1 METDYDP
8 YEPKQKHGIVYNIF
22 KWAAI
27 VLVVGVY
34 LLLFFR
40 MCIKE
45 DPALVKTF
53 LWTENSITA
62 YEDWQKA
69 DPKTRGDFA
78 YTQDNSYIVNNE
90 ETMETITYSYDTFSC
105 RENAYSGDGTGPEN
119 SKKYIHYGQFHISN
133 PVYIPSAGEA
143 QVTFRVNDEGLEELM
158 TTYGLKELP
167 KGEIFAFAL
176 FDGETYYTD
185 YSFIADERFTYLYR
199 RLTFSGVDYEN
210 LQELRLLIYYVGEGT
225 VDLTSPYEYLTIYLA
240 DIPMRAY
247 DLKDA
252 KPVEVNGKLEEP
264 PYLVF
269 QSSGTKEE

>member
-90 ETMETITYSYDTFSC
+90 ETMEQALKTAKS
-105 RENAYSGDGTGPEN
+105 
-119 SKKYIHYGQFHISN
+119 IS
-133 PVYIPSAGEA
+133 
-143 QVTFRVNDEGLEELM
+143 
-158 TTYGLKELP
+158 TT
-167 KGEIFAFAL
+167 
-176 FDGETYYTD
+176 D
-185 YSFIADERFTYLYR
+185 S
-199 RLTFSGVDYEN
+199 S
-210 LQELRLLIYYVGEGT
+210 
-225 VDLTSPYEYLTIYLA
+225 TSPTPSIF
-240 DIPMRAY
+240 PQQ
-247 DLKDA
+247 
-252 KPVEVNGKLEEP
+252 GKRR
-264 PYLVF
+264 
-269 QSSGTKEE
+269 